1 LPAKKMCVCCL
12 EWLVVVIVVSVV
24 AVVVVAVVAT
34 EVATATTAEPTTSE
48 ANKNRLRSA
57 AKPAKCKS

>member
-1 LPAKKMCVCCL
+1 LPAKKMCVCFL
-12 EWLVVVIVVSVV
+12 EWLVVVIVV